1 MNFITLLKYIFLGFV
16 QGFTEPIPV
25 SSSGHLFIFKTLLN
39 DNVLNDLNL
48 NYKIENMDIKN
59 PKNEK
64 GNDKNYVDCIM
75 TFKVI

>member
-39 DNVLNDLNL
+39 DNVLNDLNFEIIV
-48 NYKIENMDIKN
+48 NFGRKILCE
-59 PKNEK
+59 
-64 GNDKNYVDCIM
+64 
-75 TFKVI
+75 F